1 MEKKQFLSI
10 AREFFREKGCQI
22 IKNSRFI
29 YQGLDFDVKFEMTH
43 SNFGEYYYLDYF
55 IYLHGANIYY
65 SKSLSCTSGRLKV
78 MKTYEIYYLEIDAN
92 IFAQR
97 LEKAFDAVLKPIF
110 EQGLPYIVHMW
121 KKDLCQFYGDA
132 ERYLK
137 SIDK

>member
-29 YQGLDFDVKFEMTH
+29 YQEPDFDVKFEMTH
-43 SNFGEYYYLDYF
+43 SNFGEYYYLNYF
-55 IYLHGANIYY
+55 IYLHGANIFY
-65 SKSLSCTSGRLKV
+65 SKSASCTSGRVKV
-78 MKTYEIYYLEIDAN
+78 METYEMFYLEIDPN
-92 IFAQR
+92 VFARR

-110 EQGLPYIVHMW
+110 EKGFPYIVYMW
-121 KKDLCQFYGDA
+121 KKNICHFYGDA

>member
-29 YQGLDFDVKFEMTH
+29 YQEPDFDVEFEMTH

-55 IYLHGANIYY
+55 IYLHGANIFYP
-65 SKSLSCTSGRLKV
+65 KSMPYTSGRLKV
-78 MKTYEIYYLEIDAN
+78 MKTNEIYYLDIDPS
-92 IFAQR
+92 IFAKR

-110 EQGLPYIVHMW
+110 EKGFPYIVYMW
-121 KKDLCQFYGDA
+121 KK
-132 ERYLK
+132 K
-137 SIDK
+137 SLRFLW

>member
-29 YQGLDFDVKFEMTH
+29 YQEPDFDVAFEMTH

-55 IYLHGANIYY
+55 IYLHGANIFY
-65 SKSLSCTSGRLKV
+65 SKSPPYTSGRLKV
-78 MKTYEIYYLEIDAN
+78 MKTNEIYYLDIDPS
-92 IFAQR
+92 IFAKR
-97 LEKAFDAVLKPIF
+97 LEKAFDAVLEPIF
-110 EQGLPYIVHMW
+110 EKGFPYIVYMW
-121 KKDLCQFYGDA
+121 KKNICQFYGDA
-132 ERYLK
+132 ELYLK